1 MTRMMVLACAAM
13 LTAVPAVGFEL
24 PGWLGFRGEAAT
36 GQPPRPV
43 VTEIVDDRGGD
54 ARSLPG
60 VIASKTQV
68 IMAFQT
74 LGRMISRDVELG
86 DAVEKDELLAE
97 LATEDL
103 EATTRAANAALDAA
117 EVQLSTARTTLER
130 TQALASRGVASDAQ
144 LEQAQQAMAAA
155 QASANQANS
164 ELIQAQDAEGFA
176 KMTAPFAGVV
186 SAVYEAP
193 GAVVDAGAPILQL
206 SAEDGREALLD
217 LPESALAAL
226 PDNAVFTIWQRS
238 APDRTVT
245 ATLDRIEPL
254 ADIATRTRRLHLT
267 LPVDAPFRLGTLI
280 RARVGTPGEPAL
292 SLPDAAI
299 FERDGQPHVWRVRR
313 EGEIGRVQ
321 LLPVEIGLSYR
332 GRVLVTDGLDI
343 GDEIVIRGVNSL
355 KPDQQVGRRVE
366 P

>member
-1 MTRMMVLACAAM
+1 MIRMTVLACAAM
-13 LTAVPAVGFEL
+13 VAAFPAAGFEL
-24 PGWLGFRGEAAT
+24 PDWLGFRGEAAT
-36 GQPPRPV
+36 EQPPRPV
-43 VTEIVDDRGGD
+43 VTEIVEDRGDD

-60 VIASKTQV
+60 TIASKTQV
-68 IMAFQT
+68 TMAFQT
-74 LGRMISRDVELG
+74 LGRMISRHVELG
-86 DAVEKDELLAE
+86 DAVEQGALLAE

-103 EATTRAANAALDAA
+103 AATTRAATAAVDAA

-130 TQALASRGVASDAQ
+130 TQALAGRGVASDAQ
-144 LEQAQQAMAAA
+144 LEQAQRAMAAA
-155 QASANQANS
+155 QATADQANS

-176 KMTAPFAGVV
+176 RMTAPFAGVV

-193 GAVVDAGAPILQL
+193 GAVVDAGGPILQL

-238 APDRTVT
+238 APERTVT

-267 LPVDAPFRLGTLI
+267 LPADAPFRLGTLI

-292 SLPDAAI
+292 TLPDAAI
-299 FERDGQPHVWRVRR
+299 FQQDGQPHVWRVSRK
-313 EGEIGRVQ
+313 GEIGQVQ
-321 LLPVEIGLSYR
+321 PVPVGIGLSYR
-332 GRVLVTDGLDI
+332 GRVLVTDGLAI
-343 GDEIVIRGVNSL
+343 GDEVVIRGVNSL
-355 KPDQQVGRRVE
+355 EPDQKVGRRVE